1 MKYCM
6 ILYFKGYQKDDRS
19 KFKMSTY
26 IYLIVQLKL
35 HCTFLTPLNLKVFQG
50 NLVFLVGNKDIL
62 DITLAT
68 MKYHNSTH
76 LNVGNKQELHVTVI
90 TMKVFTIQL
99 SFYKRMMES
108 SDVKKTHCIT
118 TGKIFCSF
126 LFSLFISQC

>member
-1 MKYCM
+1 MH
-6 ILYFKGYQKDDRS
+6 S
-19 KFKMSTY
+19 
-26 IYLIVQLKL
+26 
-35 HCTFLTPLNLKVFQG
+35 TFLTPLNLKVFQG

-126 LFSLFISQC
+126 LFSLFIS